1 MTKIGYN
8 DGYSNEDKETS
19 LAFDYISETWEVWS
33 TVPRHIRKLYELCN
47 NENEKK
53 NGANIKYIE
62 YDKAS
67 KDERM
72 ILINCTLPYET
83 NISFVKKRVLTDEQR
98 AQRAKTLEKGR
109 K

>member
-47 NENEKK
+47 NDA
-53 NGANIKYIE
+53 GCCR
-62 YDKAS
+62 S
-67 KDERM
+67 TSCPER
-72 ILINCTLPYET
+72 T
-83 NISFVKKRVLTDEQR
+83 R
-98 AQRAKTLEKGR
+98 
-109 K
+109 